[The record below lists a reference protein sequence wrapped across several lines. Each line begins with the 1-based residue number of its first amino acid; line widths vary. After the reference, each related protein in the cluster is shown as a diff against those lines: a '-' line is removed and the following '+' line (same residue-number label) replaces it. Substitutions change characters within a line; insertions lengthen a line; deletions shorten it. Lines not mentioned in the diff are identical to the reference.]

1 MHGCSEVVPR
11 RFRRRFFDNPVAKWL
26 VPAWRCIA
34 LPVADNRKR
43 FLVALCVFIFG
54 LELGLLAIG
63 KRLHH
68 RKTERAQ
75 PITGLGSY
83 RPAIDGGRAP
93 APVFYRDSPRILRP
107 TARISRLLDR
117 TEVKPPI
124 LERPHRCYPSLGS
137 PDRSFRNGRVRVPF
151 HLPCLRSLQ
160 SRLAQPPMF
169 PLPPYQSPS

>member
-1 MHGCSEVVPR
+1 MDGSMHGCSEVVPR

-26 VPAWRCIA
+26 VPALRCIA
-34 LPVADNRKR
+34 LPVADKRKR

-75 PITGLGSY
+75 PFTGLGSY

-93 APVFYRDSPRILRP
+93 APVFCRNSARVSPPI
-107 TARISRLLDR
+107 ARISPLLAQ
-117 TEVKPPI
+117 TEV
-124 LERPHRCYPSLGS
+124 
-137 PDRSFRNGRVRVPF
+137 
-151 HLPCLRSLQ
+151 
-160 SRLAQPPMF
+160 
-169 PLPPYQSPS
+169 